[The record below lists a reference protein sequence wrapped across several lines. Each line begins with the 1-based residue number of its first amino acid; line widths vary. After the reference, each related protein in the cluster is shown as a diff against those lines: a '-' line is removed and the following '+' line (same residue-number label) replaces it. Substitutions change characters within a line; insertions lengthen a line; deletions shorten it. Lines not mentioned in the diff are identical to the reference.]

1 VLHYFDSIRPESID
15 GHALDQ
21 LLAFGWYRM
30 HQTLFTC
37 SHIGMNEEHRV
48 HWLRYDIGQIK
59 RHASH
64 QRIRRKNKSFQFTI
78 QPTGSIEKEAIE
90 LYDRYYATID
100 FDGAGSIQQCLWG
113 DEDPTSTIFDTK
125 CVSIFDQSKL
135 IAVGYFDCGHKAAAS
150 ILHSYHPDYSR
161 YSLGKYLILLTLDY
175 LRINDYRYYYP
186 GYVIEDLDKMDYKLF
201 LGKDVAEYFKPETLS
216 WESFKDELLVRDTIR
231 KHL

>member
-37 SHIGMNEEHRV
+37 SHIGANDEHRV
-48 HWLRYDIGQIK
+48 HWLRYDIGQTK

-113 DEDPTSTIFDTK
+113 DEDPASTIFDTK

-150 ILHSYHPDYSR
+150 ILHSYHPDYKR

-186 GYVIEDLDKMDYKLF
+186 GYVVEDLAKMDYKLF
-201 LGKDVAEYFKPETLS
+201 LGKDEAEYFKPETLS